1 MHTIL
6 RTGPVIASGLD
17 DQRFALGDW
26 RNGPPSAMVRPRH
39 ARDEECRSTTCPRLL
54 CSAAHRIRLKAKRS
68 TAHRNEA
75 RPMAVLNKLMA
86 RGIVP
91 RRSRGPGLPARGDH
105 HAGPIVIDFDSTA
118 ATVIAVAF
126 GAGAAVLAVGSAPRQ
141 QASVR
146 HIMRP
151 ADLAPIWSRM
161 PRRRCCAGPA
171 PRRSSPTC
179 GVTSSGRRM
188 VARPQSSQPPRGTG
202 GNCGRQRWLR
212 KACVG
217 RGSLR
222 PHAFRAGEHR
232 WSRPAR
238 AAPGRGA
245 LGGHRGA
252 TSSHVVQEAGGL
264 VAGAREDGFG
274 DKQRHGRAP

>member
-86 RGIVP
+86 RGTVP

-179 GVTSSGRRM
+179 GWRQVDGGWLRGRRLHSR
-188 VARPQSSQPPRGTG
+188 RPLAAPVGTG
-202 GNCGRQRWLR
+202 CGRQQGELR
-212 KACVG
+212 G
-217 RGSLR
+217 HHG
-222 PHAFRAGEHR
+222 
-232 WSRPAR
+232 
-238 AAPGRGA
+238 AP
-245 LGGHRGA
+245 
-252 TSSHVVQEAGGL
+252 TPYVVQEAGGL
-264 VAGAREDGFG
+264 VAAPGEAGFVG
-274 DKQRHGRAP
+274 KQRHGRAP